1 MGYGLRKR
9 QISLT
14 WRELKAVALVLESI
28 ASKLAHSNACWFTDN
43 QNVVR
48 IISVGST
55 NEHLQAVAVKIF
67 NLCFSKSVKLKPEW
81 VPREH
86 NELAD

>member
-1 MGYGLRKR
+1 M
-9 QISLT
+9 
-14 WRELKAVALVLESI
+14 LESI
-28 ASKLAHSNACWFTDN
+28 APKLAHSNVRWFTDN

-55 NEHLQAVAVKIF
+55 KEHLQAVAVKII
-67 NLCFSKSVKLKPEW
+67 NLRFSKSVKLKPKW

-86 NELAD
+86 NELWDSSGLTSWQD